1 VLYVVFLEKG
11 PRKVSEKD
19 QEIWLQVK
27 SQRIRY
33 RGEKGKHKF
42 INKDPNE
49 NFSICAKCL
58 RLLELRN
65 EDKIT

>member
-42 INKDPNE
+42 ISIDPNE
-49 NFSICAKCL
+49 NFSISDKCL